1 MGTRHVAHG
10 VAHGVAPGGLG
21 TVHRETA
28 TDGYWRLAPSRWSRV
43 HIVPWRGGAGRAAV
57 RRGRFDSP
65 PGAARRGGP
74 WARAF
79 RLRRDGRLVQRES
92 GRPMGRD
99 GRAPGLLKLC
109 GAARFS
115 RSRSR
120 PVQAYPG
127 LPHLPPRVISRW
139 VIMPPVRRSACAGSI
154 CPLLKKCSCTF
165 WHLFI
170 YFFFFQTKV
179 FTILTFWTVITNLG
193 LYFYTV
199 LKKKKI
205 HVTCPVSL

>member
-1 MGTRHVAHG
+1 MAIGAWRL
-10 VAHGVAPGGLG
+10 PGGP
-21 TVHRETA
+21 
-28 TDGYWRLAPSRWSRV
+28 GYTLS
-43 HIVPWRGGAGRAAV
+43 RGGAGRAAV

-92 GRPMGRD
+92 GRPMGRAGGA

-120 PVQAYPG
+120 PAVACRGLPRPAQAYPG
-127 LPHLPPRVISRW
+127 LPHLPPLCGPAGVISRW
-139 VIMPPVRRSACAGSI
+139 VIMPRARAPCAHYSKNDDALFGFF
-154 CPLLKKCSCTF
+154 LK
-165 WHLFI
+165 FI
-170 YFFFFQTKV
+170 YYFLKYFKLLDHV
-179 FTILTFWTVITNLG
+179 NLG
-193 LYFYTV
+193 PMRASLV
-199 LKKKKI
+199 
-205 HVTCPVSL
+205 CPWRDGLNGK